1 MACLG
6 NSNDLSF
13 VVVRLVIVVVGSR
26 PPVTANFI
34 RFVKFLLT
42 SYYRTADYLMGLFL
56 LDYGAGNVQSLANTL
71 DKLGHSFN
79 WITSPIDFDDATVS
93 LLSYYPVFHLEHPLQ
108 CVIFPGVGAFQ
119 TAVDGLT
126 SRGFLEPLRRY
137 IASGRP
143 YFGICI
149 GMQVLFQSSSEG
161 SAHGLGII
169 PSKIDIFSSVDKT
182 VPHMGWN
189 SVHLLDP
196 KQDAANE
203 GLDEALHY
211 YFVHSYRATYD
222 PEREPDAAQWVH
234 SVTQYGQ
241 EIFVA
246 TVRKDNVF
254 GCQFHPEK
262 SADAG
267 MRLLD
272 TWLRQPFSTRK
283 NSPTPVSRLP
293 FPPSPNDGLTKR
305 IIACMD
311 VRANDQGDLVVTKGD
326 QYDVRER
333 GPNTTTTTDLQQQ
346 PGSLTRSS
354 PSLSPDPDS
363 PLPPPATV
371 TAKVAGAVRNLGK
384 PVALAAR
391 YYAAG
396 ADELALL
403 NITSFRH
410 SPLRDQPMLAVVR
423 AAAATVFVP
432 LTIGGGI
439 RDTVDPDGTPRS
451 ALEVASAYFRAG
463 ADKVSIGSEAVYA
476 VERLRR
482 ASSGSG
488 SGYIIDAQ
496 SRRGDSAIETIAR
509 AYGRQAVVI
518 SIDPKLVYV
527 DLSSYD
533 GPRKGE
539 LVLGSGEEEGKA
551 WWYQCTVSG
560 GREARNLSV
569 VELARGAEILGAG
582 EILLNSIDRDGTGRG
597 FDIDLVNIVRR
608 NVNIPVV
615 ASSGA
620 GKKEHFVDVFEKTS
634 VEAALAAGIF
644 HRGEVRIDGVKEAL
658 VERGIKARM
667 NRTTC

>member
-1 MACLG
+1 
-6 NSNDLSF
+6 
-13 VVVRLVIVVVGSR
+13 
-26 PPVTANFI
+26 
-34 RFVKFLLT
+34 
-42 SYYRTADYLMGLFL
+42 
-56 LDYGAGNVQSLANTL
+56 
-71 DKLGHSFN
+71 
-79 WITSPIDFDDATVS
+79 
-93 LLSYYPVFHLEHPLQ
+93 
-108 CVIFPGVGAFQ
+108 
-119 TAVDGLT
+119 
-126 SRGFLEPLRRY
+126 
-137 IASGRP
+137 
-143 YFGICI
+143 
-149 GMQVLFQSSSEG
+149 MQVLFQSSSEA
-161 SAHGLGII
+161 SVPGLGII
-169 PSKIDIFSSVDKT
+169 PSKIDTFSNEDKT

-196 KQDAANE
+196 QQDADD

-234 SVTQYGQ
+234 SVTQYGR

-262 SADAG
+262 SGDAG

-272 TWLRQPFSTRK
+272 TWLRQPVSARHR
-283 NSPTPVSRLP
+283 PTPAQRLP
-293 FPPSPNDGLTKR
+293 FPPRPKDGFTKR

-326 QYDVRER
+326 QYDVREK
-333 GPNTTTTTDLQQQ
+333 PPPTTIIQP
-346 PGSLTRSS
+346 PGSPPPPCASSS
-354 PSLSPDPDS
+354 P
-363 PLPPPATV
+363 PLTVSAT
-371 TAKVAGAVRNLGK
+371 VAGAVRNLGK

-439 RDTVDPDGTPRS
+439 RDTVDPDGTARS
-451 ALEVASAYFRAG
+451 ALEVAGAYFRAG

-476 VERLRR
+476 VERLRAGAA
-482 ASSGSG
+482 ASEASTL
-488 SGYIIDAQ
+488 DAEG
-496 SRRGDSAIETIAR
+496 RGRGDGSSAIETIAR
-509 AYGRQAVVI
+509 AYGRQAVVV
-518 SIDPKLVYV
+518 SIDPKRVYV
-527 DLSSYD
+527 DASSYE
-533 GPRKGE
+533 GPRRDE
-539 LVLGSGEEEGKA
+539 LILGSGEEEGKA
-551 WWYQCTVSG
+551 WWYRCTVSG
-560 GREARNLSV
+560 GREARDLSV

-597 FDIDLVNIVRR
+597 FDLDLVNVVRR
-608 NVNIPVV
+608 NVSIPVV

-620 GKKEHFVDVFEKTS
+620 GKKEHFVDVFENTG

-644 HRGEVRIDGVKEAL
+644 HRGEVRIDEVKEAL
-658 VERGIKARM
+658 TQRGIKTRM
-667 NRTTC
+667 TRPTS

>member
-1 MACLG
+1 
-6 NSNDLSF
+6 
-13 VVVRLVIVVVGSR
+13 
-26 PPVTANFI
+26 
-34 RFVKFLLT
+34 
-42 SYYRTADYLMGLFL
+42 
-56 LDYGAGNVQSLANTL
+56 
-71 DKLGHSFN
+71 
-79 WITSPIDFDDATVS
+79 
-93 LLSYYPVFHLEHPLQ
+93 
-108 CVIFPGVGAFQ
+108 
-119 TAVDGLT
+119 
-126 SRGFLEPLRRY
+126 
-137 IASGRP
+137 
-143 YFGICI
+143 
-149 GMQVLFQSSSEG
+149 
-161 SAHGLGII
+161 
-169 PSKIDIFSSVDKT
+169 
-182 VPHMGWN
+182 MGWN
-189 SVHLLDP
+189 SIHLLGP
-196 KQDAANE
+196 QQDTDE

-222 PEREPDAAQWVH
+222 PEREPDAAEWVH

-262 SADAG
+262 SGDAG

-272 TWLRQPFSTRK
+272 TWLCQPFSTQRR
-283 NSPTPVSRLP
+283 PTPAPRLP
-293 FPPSPNDGLTKR
+293 FPPRPKDGFTKR

-326 QYDVRER
+326 QYDVREKA
-333 GPNTTTTTDLQQQ
+333 PTTASADLP
-346 PGSLTRSS
+346 PGLPPRTSS
-354 PSLSPDPDS
+354 SLSPDS
-363 PLPPPATV
+363 PTTV

-384 PVALAAR
+384 PVALATR

-451 ALEVASAYFRAG
+451 ALEVAGAYFRAG

-476 VERLRR
+476 VERLHAA
-482 ASSGSG
+482 ASASAYTMDAGSRGGDGSG
-488 SGYIIDAQ
+488 
-496 SRRGDSAIETIAR
+496 AIETIAR
-509 AYGRQAVVI
+509 VYGRQAVVV
-518 SIDPKLVYV
+518 SIDPKRVYV
-527 DLSSYD
+527 DAPSYD
-533 GPRKGE
+533 GPRRDE
-539 LVLGSGEEEGKA
+539 LILGCGEEEGKA

-560 GREARNLSV
+560 GREARDLSV

-597 FDIDLVNIVRR
+597 FDLDLVNIVRR

-620 GKKEHFVDVFEKTS
+620 GKKEHFVDVFEKTG

-644 HRGEVRIDGVKEAL
+644 HRGEVRIDEVKETL
-658 VERGIKARM
+658 VERGINARM
-667 NRTTC
+667 TRPKS

>member
-1 MACLG
+1 
-6 NSNDLSF
+6 
-13 VVVRLVIVVVGSR
+13 
-26 PPVTANFI
+26 
-34 RFVKFLLT
+34 
-42 SYYRTADYLMGLFL
+42 
-56 LDYGAGNVQSLANTL
+56 
-71 DKLGHSFN
+71 
-79 WITSPIDFDDATVS
+79 
-93 LLSYYPVFHLEHPLQ
+93 
-108 CVIFPGVGAFQ
+108 
-119 TAVDGLT
+119 
-126 SRGFLEPLRRY
+126 
-137 IASGRP
+137 
-143 YFGICI
+143 
-149 GMQVLFQSSSEG
+149 MQVLFQSSSEG
-161 SAHGLGII
+161 SAPGLGII
-169 PSKIDIFSSVDKT
+169 PSKIDIFSSGDKT

-196 KQDAANE
+196 EQGADE

-211 YFVHSYRATYD
+211 YFVHSYRAVYD

-272 TWLRQPFSTRK
+272 TWLRQPFSTQHR
-283 NSPTPVSRLP
+283 PTPASRLP
-293 FPPSPNDGLTKR
+293 FPPGPKDGLTKR

-326 QYDVRER
+326 QYDVREKA
-333 GPNTTTTTDLQQQ
+333 PTTTIADLQ
-346 PGSLTRSS
+346 PGSPTRTTS
-354 PSLSPDPDS
+354 PPT
-363 PLPPPATV
+363 TV

-384 PVALAAR
+384 PVALAER

-439 RDTVDPDGTPRS
+439 RDTVDPDGTARS
-451 ALEVASAYFRAG
+451 ALEVAGAYFRAG

-476 VERLRR
+476 VERLRASG
-482 ASSGSG
+482 ASS
-488 SGYIIDAQ
+488 IDAEGG
-496 SRRGDSAIETIAR
+496 RGRDGNSAIETIAR
-509 AYGRQAVVI
+509 SYGRQAVVV
-518 SIDPKLVYV
+518 SIDPKRVYV

-533 GPRKGE
+533 GPRRDE
-539 LVLGSGEEEGKA
+539 LILGSGEEEGKA

-560 GREARNLSV
+560 GREARDLSV

-597 FDIDLVNIVRR
+597 FDIELVNIVRR

-620 GKKEHFVDVFEKTS
+620 GKKEHFVDVFQKTS

-644 HRGEVRIDGVKEAL
+644 HRGEVRIDEVKEAL
-658 VERGIKARM
+658 VERGINARM
-667 NRTTC
+667 NRTTSLKTVE

>member
-1 MACLG
+1 
-6 NSNDLSF
+6 
-13 VVVRLVIVVVGSR
+13 
-26 PPVTANFI
+26 
-34 RFVKFLLT
+34 
-42 SYYRTADYLMGLFL
+42 
-56 LDYGAGNVQSLANTL
+56 
-71 DKLGHSFN
+71 
-79 WITSPIDFDDATVS
+79 
-93 LLSYYPVFHLEHPLQ
+93 
-108 CVIFPGVGAFQ
+108 
-119 TAVDGLT
+119 
-126 SRGFLEPLRRY
+126 
-137 IASGRP
+137 
-143 YFGICI
+143 
-149 GMQVLFQSSSEG
+149 MQVLFQSSSEG
-161 SAHGLGII
+161 SAAPGLGII
-169 PSKIDIFSSVDKT
+169 PSKIDIFSSTDKT

-196 KQDAANE
+196 KQVADE

-211 YFVHSYRATYD
+211 YFVHSYRAIYD
-222 PEREPDAAQWVH
+222 PERESDTAQWVH

-262 SADAG
+262 SGDAG

-272 TWLRQPFSTRK
+272 TWLRQPFSTQHR
-283 NSPTPVSRLP
+283 PTPNIRLP
-293 FPPSPNDGLTKR
+293 FLPGPKDGFTKR

-326 QYDVRER
+326 QYDVREKQA
-333 GPNTTTTTDLQQQ
+333 PSTTTADPQ
-346 PGSLTRSS
+346 PGSPTPTSL
-354 PSLSPDPDS
+354 SLSPDS
-363 PLPPPATV
+363 PPTAV
-371 TAKVAGAVRNLGK
+371 TAEVAGAVRNLGK

-451 ALEVASAYFRAG
+451 ALQVAGAYFRAG

-476 VERLRR
+476 VERLC
-482 ASSGSG
+482 ASV
-488 SGYIIDAQ
+488 DAEG
-496 SRRGDSAIETIAR
+496 RGGGGDSAIETIAR
-509 AYGRQAVVI
+509 AYGRQAVVV
-518 SIDPKLVYV
+518 SIDPKRVYV
-527 DLSSYD
+527 DISLYD
-533 GPRKGE
+533 GPRRDE
-539 LVLGSGEEEGKA
+539 LVRGSGEEEGKA

-560 GREARNLSV
+560 GREARDLSV

-597 FDIDLVNIVRR
+597 FDIELVNIVRR

-620 GKKEHFVDVFEKTS
+620 GKKEHFVDVFEKTN

-644 HRGEVRIDGVKEAL
+644 HRGEVRIDQVKQAL
-658 VERGIKARM
+658 VERGINARM
-667 NRTTC
+667 NRTTS